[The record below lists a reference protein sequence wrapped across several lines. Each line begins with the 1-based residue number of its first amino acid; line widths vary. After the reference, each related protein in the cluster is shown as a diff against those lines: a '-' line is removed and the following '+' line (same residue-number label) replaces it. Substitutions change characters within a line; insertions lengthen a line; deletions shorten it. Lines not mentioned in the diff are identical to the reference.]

1 MNTTSAKTAILQNPR
16 DAYRLILAALI
27 PLAAFGLQWF
37 FWAAIQPYAWFLFFP
52 AVFFSSWVGGLRGGL
67 VATILSTGLVWYF
80 FISPQFSF
88 AVQSPMSLV
97 SIGMFV
103 GMGVLFSLSH
113 GRLRKANQ
121 RAAEA
126 LEAAHSANSQLQA
139 ANEKITR
146 LYEKTR
152 ELDELKTQFFANV
165 SHELRTPLTL
175 ILGPIGKR
183 LASGGLDAAERR
195 DLEVVDRN
203 ARLLYRHVSDL
214 LDVAKLEAGRMKML
228 YAQADLAK
236 LVRFIASHFESLAA
250 ERQIRFAVDGP
261 ATLPAQVDA
270 EKCERTLLNL
280 LSNAFKFT
288 PAAGAV
294 SLTLKTEGD
303 RAVIQ
308 VQDTGPGVPTELRE
322 AIFEPFRQGESGTD
336 RRFGGTG
343 LGLAIVKEF
352 VGLHGG
358 KVAVA
363 DVTGGGALFTVRLP
377 LAAPAD
383 TEVRPLASTLDP
395 EISRQT
401 LDELHAPTS
410 TSGPITPQAN
420 PSAPLILVVEDNP
433 DMNAYIAG
441 ALDQHYRIATAFDGQ
456 EGLNKALELSPDLII
471 SDVMMP
477 CLSGEKMVAALRQHP
492 ELNDVPIVM
501 LTAKA
506 DDALRVKLLQSGVQD
521 YLTKPFSAE
530 ELRAR
535 VGGLVTKRRQTLAEI
550 LRLNASLE
558 RRVQERTCQLEE
570 ANKELESFSY
580 SVSHDLRAPLRGI
593 DGWSQALVED
603 YGGKLDDQ
611 AREYLAQVCGEAQRM
626 GQLIDDLLQLSRV
639 TRAEMRREPV
649 DLSARAEGILA
660 DLRKHDRQRQVEIVV
675 APGLSATGDPRLLRL
690 VLENLLGN
698 AWKFTGKRAPARI
711 EFGTVAAEVTRLT
724 PPPAARR
731 PPPAEIDQSLLT
743 SAATVFF
750 IRDNGAGFDM
760 AHATKLF
767 APFQRLHRPSEF
779 PGTGIGLAT
788 VQRIIRRHGGKV
800 WAEAERDQGAT
811 FYFTLS
817 TNESNYD

>member
-1 MNTTSAKTAILQNPR
+1 MNAGVKTAGLQSLG
-16 DAYRLILAALI
+16 DTYRLILAALI
-27 PLAAFGLQWF
+27 PLVAFGLQWF

-67 VATILSTGLVWYF
+67 AATVLSTGLVWYF
-80 FISPQFSF
+80 FIPPQFSF
-88 AVQSPMSLV
+88 AVQRPISFV
-97 SIGMFV
+97 SIGIFV
-103 GMGVLFSLSH
+103 GMGVLFSLTH
-113 GRLRKANQ
+113 DRLQKANQ

-126 LEAAHSANSQLQA
+126 LEAAHSANSQLQD

-146 LYEKTR
+146 LYQKTR

-183 LASGGLDAAERR
+183 LAAGNLDSAERR

-294 SLTLKTEGD
+294 SLILKTEGD

-308 VQDTGPGVPTELRE
+308 VQDTGPGVALELRE

-363 DVTGGGALFTVRLP
+363 DVTGGGALFTVHLP
-377 LAAPAD
+377 LAAPAG
-383 TEVRPLASTLDP
+383 TEVRPTVSTVDP

-410 TSGPITPQAN
+410 TSGPITPPAD

-433 DMNAYIAG
+433 DMNSYIAG
-441 ALDQHYRIATAFDGQ
+441 ALGQHYRIATAFDGQ

-477 CLSGEKMVAALRQHP
+477 CLSGEKMVAALRQQP
-492 ELNDVPIVM
+492 QLNEVPIVM

-506 DDALRVKLLQSGVQD
+506 DDALRVKLLQAGVQD

-558 RRVQERTCQLEE
+558 RRVQERTGQLEE

-580 SVSHDLRAPLRGI
+580 SVSHDLRAPLRHIHGYVEMLTQAS
-593 DGWSQALVED
+593 DGQLSDKARRYLKTITDASVE
-603 YGGKLDDQ
+603 
-611 AREYLAQVCGEAQRM
+611 M
-626 GQLIDDLLQLSRV
+626 GQLIDDLLAFSRMSRIEMNE
-639 TRAEMRREPV
+639 TRVQM
-649 DLSARAEGILA
+649 DGLA
-660 DLRKHDRQRQVEIVV
+660 QDAIRGLGMATQGRNIVWKIAPLPQVMGDPSTLKQVLANLIGNAVKYTRQR
-675 APGLSATGDPRLLRL
+675 D
-690 VLENLLGN
+690 
-698 AWKFTGKRAPARI
+698 
-711 EFGTVAAEVTRLT
+711 
-724 PPPAARR
+724 
-731 PPPAEIDQSLLT
+731 PAEIEIGCAGEEDGRVILC
-743 SAATVFF
+743 V
-750 IRDNGAGFDM
+750 RDNGAGFDM
-760 AHATKLF
+760 QYAHKLF
-767 APFQRLHRPSEF
+767 GVFQRLHRTDEF
-779 PGTGIGLAT
+779 EGTGIGLAT
-788 VQRIIRRHGGKV
+788 VRRIVARHGGRT
-800 WAEAERDQGAT
+800 WAEGEVDKGAK
-811 FYFTLS
+811 FYFTLKPA
-817 TNESNYD
+817 TTI

>member
-1 MNTTSAKTAILQNPR
+1 MNAGVKTAGLQSLG
-16 DAYRLILAALI
+16 DTYRLILAALI
-27 PLAAFGLQWF
+27 PLVAFGLQWF

-67 VATILSTGLVWYF
+67 AATVLSTGLVWYF
-80 FISPQFSF
+80 FIPPQFSF
-88 AVQSPMSLV
+88 AVQRPISFV
-97 SIGMFV
+97 SIGIFV
-103 GMGVLFSLSH
+103 GMGVLFSLTH
-113 GRLRKANQ
+113 DRLQKANQ

-126 LEAAHSANSQLQA
+126 LEAAHSANSQLQD

-146 LYEKTR
+146 LYQKTR

-183 LASGGLDAAERR
+183 LAAGNLDSAERR

-294 SLTLKTEGD
+294 SLILKTEGD

-308 VQDTGPGVPTELRE
+308 VQDTGPGVALELRE

-363 DVTGGGALFTVRLP
+363 DVTGGGALFTVHLP
-377 LAAPAD
+377 LAAPAG
-383 TEVRPLASTLDP
+383 TEVRPTVSTVDP

-410 TSGPITPQAN
+410 TSGPITPPAD

-433 DMNAYIAG
+433 DMNSYIAG
-441 ALDQHYRIATAFDGQ
+441 ALGQHYRIATAFDGQ

-477 CLSGEKMVAALRQHP
+477 CLSGEKMVAALRQQP
-492 ELNDVPIVM
+492 QLNEVPIVM

-506 DDALRVKLLQSGVQD
+506 DDALRVKLLQAGVQD

-558 RRVQERTCQLEE
+558 RRVQERTGQLEE

-580 SVSHDLRAPLRGI
+580 SVSHDLRAPLRHIHGYVEMLTQAS
-593 DGWSQALVED
+593 DGQLSDKARRYLKTITDASVE
-603 YGGKLDDQ
+603 
-611 AREYLAQVCGEAQRM
+611 M
-626 GQLIDDLLQLSRV
+626 GQLIDDLLAFSRMSRIEMNE
-639 TRAEMRREPV
+639 TRVQM
-649 DLSARAEGILA
+649 DGLA
-660 DLRKHDRQRQVEIVV
+660 QDAIRGLGMATQGRNIVWKIAPLPQVMGDPSTLKQVLANLIGNAVKYTRQR
-675 APGLSATGDPRLLRL
+675 D
-690 VLENLLGN
+690 
-698 AWKFTGKRAPARI
+698 
-711 EFGTVAAEVTRLT
+711 
-724 PPPAARR
+724 
-731 PPPAEIDQSLLT
+731 PAEIEIGCAGEEDGRVILC
-743 SAATVFF
+743 V
-750 IRDNGAGFDM
+750 RDNGAGFDM
-760 AHATKLF
+760 QYAHKLF
-767 APFQRLHRPSEF
+767 GVFQRLHRTDEF
-779 PGTGIGLAT
+779 EGTGIGLAT
-788 VQRIIRRHGGKV
+788 VRRIVARHGGRT
-800 WAEAERDQGAT
+800 WAEGEVDKGAK
-811 FYFTLS
+811 FYFTLPRS
-817 TNESNYD
+817 FSAAKEHKELKE